1 MENCRQL
8 ISKMVR
14 NINWISIWINWICF
28 PNITFNVPKENET
41 NGNGKRSNAV
51 PDNYINAYEN

>member
-1 MENCRQL
+1 
-8 ISKMVR
+8 MVR

-51 PDNYINAYEN
+51 PDNYTNAYEN